1 MVNLN
6 IEYLPSINFSLI
18 NNRIAI
24 CQSVEICNNET
35 YDLKDL
41 IIECRGDFFQDY
53 RSSVIPSLKAGRSI
67 RLQGM
72 DLSPI
77 TTQVAAVTEKTAS
90 SFTVTLYSDV
100 QSDSKK
106 ELFCHSYDIDIM
118 PFDQWLGTSILPQ
131 CLASF
136 VTPNHPAINNIIAKA
151 ASKLKEISGASAF
164 TAYQTGNSNEVR
176 KQVAAVYGALHA
188 EGIVYRSVPA
198 SYEVIGQRITL
209 PDQVLSSKLG
219 NCIELTLLFASIL
232 EGIGINSGIVIQKG
246 HAYLAVWLVDDCCQ
260 YSVCDD
266 ASYIEKKCAE
276 GIDEMLVLECT
287 QTTAESTTFEDAQSI
302 ASRNLADTNLFEL
315 FVDIKRCRLE
325 QIRPLPQ
332 RIINNGTWELSVE
345 GVNHDECVLDVK
357 EHSRFDLTMLTNDK
371 REANK
376 MDIWERKLLDFSLR
390 NSMLNL
396 YLRQKAI
403 QFISFDVDLIED
415 YLQDGEEY
423 LISFKPNISLNI
435 TGEERLVRSKLLP
448 ELHELITNDIT
459 HRTLHTYQTEAET
472 RYTLKNIYRAARNAI
487 EETGAN
493 ALYLAI
499 GTLRWF
505 ETDIS
510 EKAHYAPIL
519 MLPVEMVYK
528 KGDYFIRTRDED
540 IALNITLTEFLRQNF
555 DINIPGLNPLPKDE
569 HGVDVKKIFAII
581 REVLKNQKRW
591 DVEEECILGVF
602 SFSKF
607 LMWNDIHCQ
616 RQELMNNNVVR
627 SLVEQKLTFVPTQVT
642 ANLKEKDKEVKPA
655 DLALPVPI
663 DSSQM
668 AAVMAAGQGNSFILY
683 GPPGTGKS
691 QTITN
696 LIANA
701 LFQGKRVL
709 FVAEKMAALS
719 VVQNRLEKINL
730 GPFCLEMHSNKI
742 TKRHVL
748 EQLKKSLNAA
758 HIKRP
763 EEYARI
769 ADELYEQRCKLIE
782 YMEALHDT
790 KGQEGMSL
798 FDCIIR
804 YESIDTTELD
814 IDANDEDLK
823 RKFRIEKIDSYS
835 HLLRQKYQAVTSI
848 TGTPSKH
855 PLLGLNIE
863 ENDLADANRLPLRI
877 KYTTDI
883 IRRAEEN
890 KTKLLEAAHI
900 KAELLRD
907 CKDGVLAQNGEAL
920 YNEWR
925 AIKAKWFLPRFFA
938 KRTFIKKLKQFN
950 SLIIEQEVDAL
961 LSNLLNYQLL
971 HKEIT
976 TIQDAVRTVFAVNLD
991 GENLPSD
998 DALKRYTSS
1007 LDNWLKHID
1016 RARDWY
1022 QWCAY
1027 KKELEN
1033 EGLGVIA
1040 HYIEQV
1046 EISAEQL
1053 KDAFFKRIFR
1063 NIASEKIASSPI
1075 LRTFEGAIFDETI
1088 SRYQQLTE
1096 EFQLLSQKE
1105 LYARLASNIPHVT
1118 ESIDNSSPIGFLNR
1132 NIANGGR
1139 GISLRDLFDNITTL
1153 LPRLCPCMLMSPMSV
1168 AQFLALSQSKFDLVI
1183 FDEASQMPTSEAVG
1197 AIARGK
1203 SVIVVGDPKQMPP
1216 TSFFSSTSV
1225 GEDEADIDD
1234 LDSILDDCHSLG
1246 IPSLQLNWHY
1256 RSKHESLIAFSNN
1269 EYYDGELITFP
1280 SIDDQTTKVKYC
1292 YVDGVYDKGGRRSN
1306 RMEAETIV
1314 EDIVKRLQSSNHAK
1328 YSIGVIAFSQVQ
1340 QNLIEDLLTDKLD
1353 KDKKLREAADE
1364 LYEPIFIKNL
1374 ENVQGDERDI
1384 ILFSIGYGPD
1394 KDGKVSMNFGPLNN
1408 NGGEKRL
1415 NVAVS
1420 RARREMI
1427 VYSSLKA
1434 SQIDLRRTKARGVE
1448 GLKHF
1453 LEYAE
1458 QQILIQ
1464 TANVRKDSSDRV
1476 IAEQIAKTLKTRGHI
1491 VNTNIGRS
1499 NFKVDVAIVDSHDNG
1514 NYSMG
1519 ILLDGEV
1526 YHDTQTTRDRE
1537 IVQPTILNLLGWKI
1551 MRVWS
1556 VDWINNP
1563 ERVIARIEHVL
1574 NQEHKPTETPVI
1586 NTTFD
1591 VTKEKVEVI
1600 ERNEKEYK
1608 TYQSNLNTASMSDE
1622 VLAAK
1627 ILSCEQPMTLMYLC
1641 KCMCH
1646 HRDTTRVSP
1655 TLLATV
1661 SDIVASKMYAQKIGY
1676 STILWTDKEHADTF
1690 KGYRQANGRDITE
1703 IPLIEIMN
1711 AIALTVQEQ
1720 LSIKTDALTLLV
1732 AKRLGFARRGA
1743 KVELAL
1749 NNGLEAL
1756 LNANRV
1762 VECEGVIKLPEQQ

>member
-1 MVNLN
+1 M
-6 IEYLPSINFSLI
+6 
-18 NNRIAI
+18 
-24 CQSVEICNNET
+24 
-35 YDLKDL
+35 
-41 IIECRGDFFQDY
+41 
-53 RSSVIPSLKAGRSI
+53 
-67 RLQGM
+67 
-72 DLSPI
+72 
-77 TTQVAAVTEKTAS
+77 
-90 SFTVTLYSDV
+90 
-100 QSDSKK
+100 
-106 ELFCHSYDIDIM
+106 
-118 PFDQWLGTSILPQ
+118 
-131 CLASF
+131 
-136 VTPNHPAINNIIAKA
+136 
-151 ASKLKEISGASAF
+151 
-164 TAYQTGNSNEVR
+164 
-176 KQVAAVYGALHA
+176 
-188 EGIVYRSVPA
+188 
-198 SYEVIGQRITL
+198 
-209 PDQVLSSKLG
+209 
-219 NCIELTLLFASIL
+219 
-232 EGIGINSGIVIQKG
+232 
-246 HAYLAVWLVDDCCQ
+246 
-260 YSVCDD
+260 
-266 ASYIEKKCAE
+266 
-276 GIDEMLVLECT
+276 
-287 QTTAESTTFEDAQSI
+287 
-302 ASRNLADTNLFEL
+302 
-315 FVDIKRCRLE
+315 
-325 QIRPLPQ
+325 
-332 RIINNGTWELSVE
+332 
-345 GVNHDECVLDVK
+345 
-357 EHSRFDLTMLTNDK
+357 
-371 REANK
+371 
-376 MDIWERKLLDFSLR
+376 
-390 NSMLNL
+390 
-396 YLRQKAI
+396 
-403 QFISFDVDLIED
+403 
-415 YLQDGEEY
+415 
-423 LISFKPNISLNI
+423 
-435 TGEERLVRSKLLP
+435 
-448 ELHELITNDIT
+448 
-459 HRTLHTYQTEAET
+459 
-472 RYTLKNIYRAARNAI
+472 
-487 EETGAN
+487 
-493 ALYLAI
+493 
-499 GTLRWF
+499 
-505 ETDIS
+505 
-510 EKAHYAPIL
+510 
-519 MLPVEMVYK
+519 
-528 KGDYFIRTRDED
+528 
-540 IALNITLTEFLRQNF
+540 
-555 DINIPGLNPLPKDE
+555 
-569 HGVDVKKIFAII
+569 
-581 REVLKNQKRW
+581 
-591 DVEEECILGVF
+591 
-602 SFSKF
+602 
-607 LMWNDIHCQ
+607 
-616 RQELMNNNVVR
+616 
-627 SLVEQKLTFVPTQVT
+627 
-642 ANLKEKDKEVKPA
+642 
-655 DLALPVPI
+655 
-663 DSSQM
+663 
-668 AAVMAAGQGNSFILY
+668 
-683 GPPGTGKS
+683 
-691 QTITN
+691 
-696 LIANA
+696 
-701 LFQGKRVL
+701 
-709 FVAEKMAALS
+709 
-719 VVQNRLEKINL
+719 
-730 GPFCLEMHSNKI
+730 
-742 TKRHVL
+742 
-748 EQLKKSLNAA
+748 
-758 HIKRP
+758 
-763 EEYARI
+763 
-769 ADELYEQRCKLIE
+769 
-782 YMEALHDT
+782 
-790 KGQEGMSL
+790 
-798 FDCIIR
+798 
-804 YESIDTTELD
+804 
-814 IDANDEDLK
+814 
-823 RKFRIEKIDSYS
+823 
-835 HLLRQKYQAVTSI
+835 
-848 TGTPSKH
+848 
-855 PLLGLNIE
+855 
-863 ENDLADANRLPLRI
+863 
-877 KYTTDI
+877 
-883 IRRAEEN
+883 
-890 KTKLLEAAHI
+890 EAAHI

-1046 EISAEQL
+1046 EISADQL
-1053 KDAFFKRIFR
+1053 KDAFFKRIFK

-1168 AQFLALSQSKFDLVI
+1168 AQFLTLSQSKFDLVI

-1448 GLKHF
+1448 ALKHF

-1476 IAEQIAKTLKTRGHI
+1476 ISEQIAKTLRTRGHI

-1591 VTKEKVEVI
+1591 VTKEIVEVI

-1749 NNGLEAL
+1749 NKGLEAL

>member
-1 MVNLN
+1 
-6 IEYLPSINFSLI
+6 
-18 NNRIAI
+18 
-24 CQSVEICNNET
+24 
-35 YDLKDL
+35 
-41 IIECRGDFFQDY
+41 
-53 RSSVIPSLKAGRSI
+53 
-67 RLQGM
+67 
-72 DLSPI
+72 
-77 TTQVAAVTEKTAS
+77 
-90 SFTVTLYSDV
+90 
-100 QSDSKK
+100 
-106 ELFCHSYDIDIM
+106 
-118 PFDQWLGTSILPQ
+118 
-131 CLASF
+131 
-136 VTPNHPAINNIIAKA
+136 
-151 ASKLKEISGASAF
+151 
-164 TAYQTGNSNEVR
+164 
-176 KQVAAVYGALHA
+176 
-188 EGIVYRSVPA
+188 
-198 SYEVIGQRITL
+198 
-209 PDQVLSSKLG
+209 
-219 NCIELTLLFASIL
+219 
-232 EGIGINSGIVIQKG
+232 
-246 HAYLAVWLVDDCCQ
+246 
-260 YSVCDD
+260 
-266 ASYIEKKCAE
+266 
-276 GIDEMLVLECT
+276 
-287 QTTAESTTFEDAQSI
+287 
-302 ASRNLADTNLFEL
+302 
-315 FVDIKRCRLE
+315 
-325 QIRPLPQ
+325 
-332 RIINNGTWELSVE
+332 
-345 GVNHDECVLDVK
+345 
-357 EHSRFDLTMLTNDK
+357 
-371 REANK
+371 
-376 MDIWERKLLDFSLR
+376 
-390 NSMLNL
+390 
-396 YLRQKAI
+396 
-403 QFISFDVDLIED
+403 
-415 YLQDGEEY
+415 
-423 LISFKPNISLNI
+423 
-435 TGEERLVRSKLLP
+435 
-448 ELHELITNDIT
+448 
-459 HRTLHTYQTEAET
+459 
-472 RYTLKNIYRAARNAI
+472 
-487 EETGAN
+487 
-493 ALYLAI
+493 
-499 GTLRWF
+499 
-505 ETDIS
+505 
-510 EKAHYAPIL
+510 
-519 MLPVEMVYK
+519 
-528 KGDYFIRTRDED
+528 
-540 IALNITLTEFLRQNF
+540 
-555 DINIPGLNPLPKDE
+555 
-569 HGVDVKKIFAII
+569 
-581 REVLKNQKRW
+581 
-591 DVEEECILGVF
+591 
-602 SFSKF
+602 
-607 LMWNDIHCQ
+607 
-616 RQELMNNNVVR
+616 
-627 SLVEQKLTFVPTQVT
+627 
-642 ANLKEKDKEVKPA
+642 
-655 DLALPVPI
+655 
-663 DSSQM
+663 
-668 AAVMAAGQGNSFILY
+668 
-683 GPPGTGKS
+683 
-691 QTITN
+691 
-696 LIANA
+696 
-701 LFQGKRVL
+701 
-709 FVAEKMAALS
+709 
-719 VVQNRLEKINL
+719 
-730 GPFCLEMHSNKI
+730 
-742 TKRHVL
+742 
-748 EQLKKSLNAA
+748 
-758 HIKRP
+758 
-763 EEYARI
+763 
-769 ADELYEQRCKLIE
+769 
-782 YMEALHDT
+782 
-790 KGQEGMSL
+790 
-798 FDCIIR
+798 
-804 YESIDTTELD
+804 
-814 IDANDEDLK
+814 
-823 RKFRIEKIDSYS
+823 
-835 HLLRQKYQAVTSI
+835 
-848 TGTPSKH
+848 
-855 PLLGLNIE
+855 
-863 ENDLADANRLPLRI
+863 
-877 KYTTDI
+877 

-1046 EISAEQL
+1046 EISADQL

-1168 AQFLALSQSKFDLVI
+1168 AQFLTLSQSKFDLVI

-1340 QNLIEDLLTDKLD
+1340 QNLIEDLLADKLD

-1464 TANVRKDSSDRV
+1464 T
-1476 IAEQIAKTLKTRGHI
+1476 
-1491 VNTNIGRS
+1491 
-1499 NFKVDVAIVDSHDNG
+1499 
-1514 NYSMG
+1514 
-1519 ILLDGEV
+1519 
-1526 YHDTQTTRDRE
+1526 
-1537 IVQPTILNLLGWKI
+1537 
-1551 MRVWS
+1551 
-1556 VDWINNP
+1556 
-1563 ERVIARIEHVL
+1563 
-1574 NQEHKPTETPVI
+1574 
-1586 NTTFD
+1586 
-1591 VTKEKVEVI
+1591 
-1600 ERNEKEYK
+1600 
-1608 TYQSNLNTASMSDE
+1608 
-1622 VLAAK
+1622 
-1627 ILSCEQPMTLMYLC
+1627 
-1641 KCMCH
+1641 
-1646 HRDTTRVSP
+1646 
-1655 TLLATV
+1655 
-1661 SDIVASKMYAQKIGY
+1661 
-1676 STILWTDKEHADTF
+1676 
-1690 KGYRQANGRDITE
+1690 
-1703 IPLIEIMN
+1703 
-1711 AIALTVQEQ
+1711 
-1720 LSIKTDALTLLV
+1720 
-1732 AKRLGFARRGA
+1732 
-1743 KVELAL
+1743 
-1749 NNGLEAL
+1749 
-1756 LNANRV
+1756 
-1762 VECEGVIKLPEQQ
+1762 

>member
-1 MVNLN
+1 
-6 IEYLPSINFSLI
+6 
-18 NNRIAI
+18 
-24 CQSVEICNNET
+24 
-35 YDLKDL
+35 
-41 IIECRGDFFQDY
+41 
-53 RSSVIPSLKAGRSI
+53 
-67 RLQGM
+67 
-72 DLSPI
+72 
-77 TTQVAAVTEKTAS
+77 
-90 SFTVTLYSDV
+90 
-100 QSDSKK
+100 
-106 ELFCHSYDIDIM
+106 
-118 PFDQWLGTSILPQ
+118 
-131 CLASF
+131 
-136 VTPNHPAINNIIAKA
+136 
-151 ASKLKEISGASAF
+151 
-164 TAYQTGNSNEVR
+164 
-176 KQVAAVYGALHA
+176 
-188 EGIVYRSVPA
+188 
-198 SYEVIGQRITL
+198 
-209 PDQVLSSKLG
+209 
-219 NCIELTLLFASIL
+219 
-232 EGIGINSGIVIQKG
+232 
-246 HAYLAVWLVDDCCQ
+246 
-260 YSVCDD
+260 
-266 ASYIEKKCAE
+266 
-276 GIDEMLVLECT
+276 
-287 QTTAESTTFEDAQSI
+287 
-302 ASRNLADTNLFEL
+302 
-315 FVDIKRCRLE
+315 
-325 QIRPLPQ
+325 
-332 RIINNGTWELSVE
+332 
-345 GVNHDECVLDVK
+345 
-357 EHSRFDLTMLTNDK
+357 
-371 REANK
+371 
-376 MDIWERKLLDFSLR
+376 
-390 NSMLNL
+390 
-396 YLRQKAI
+396 
-403 QFISFDVDLIED
+403 
-415 YLQDGEEY
+415 
-423 LISFKPNISLNI
+423 
-435 TGEERLVRSKLLP
+435 
-448 ELHELITNDIT
+448 
-459 HRTLHTYQTEAET
+459 
-472 RYTLKNIYRAARNAI
+472 
-487 EETGAN
+487 
-493 ALYLAI
+493 
-499 GTLRWF
+499 
-505 ETDIS
+505 
-510 EKAHYAPIL
+510 
-519 MLPVEMVYK
+519 
-528 KGDYFIRTRDED
+528 
-540 IALNITLTEFLRQNF
+540 
-555 DINIPGLNPLPKDE
+555 
-569 HGVDVKKIFAII
+569 
-581 REVLKNQKRW
+581 
-591 DVEEECILGVF
+591 
-602 SFSKF
+602 
-607 LMWNDIHCQ
+607 
-616 RQELMNNNVVR
+616 
-627 SLVEQKLTFVPTQVT
+627 
-642 ANLKEKDKEVKPA
+642 
-655 DLALPVPI
+655 
-663 DSSQM
+663 
-668 AAVMAAGQGNSFILY
+668 
-683 GPPGTGKS
+683 
-691 QTITN
+691 
-696 LIANA
+696 
-701 LFQGKRVL
+701 
-709 FVAEKMAALS
+709 
-719 VVQNRLEKINL
+719 
-730 GPFCLEMHSNKI
+730 
-742 TKRHVL
+742 
-748 EQLKKSLNAA
+748 
-758 HIKRP
+758 
-763 EEYARI
+763 
-769 ADELYEQRCKLIE
+769 
-782 YMEALHDT
+782 
-790 KGQEGMSL
+790 
-798 FDCIIR
+798 
-804 YESIDTTELD
+804 
-814 IDANDEDLK
+814 
-823 RKFRIEKIDSYS
+823 
-835 HLLRQKYQAVTSI
+835 
-848 TGTPSKH
+848 
-855 PLLGLNIE
+855 
-863 ENDLADANRLPLRI
+863 
-877 KYTTDI
+877 
-883 IRRAEEN
+883 
-890 KTKLLEAAHI
+890 
-900 KAELLRD
+900 
-907 CKDGVLAQNGEAL
+907 
-920 YNEWR
+920 NEWR

-950 SLIIEQEVDAL
+950 SLIIEQEVDTL

-1168 AQFLALSQSKFDLVI
+1168 AQFLTLSQSKFDLVI

-1476 IAEQIAKTLKTRGHI
+1476 ISEQIAKTLRTRGHI

-1537 IVQPTILNLLGWKI
+1537 IVQPTILNLHGWKI

-1676 STILWTDKEHADTF
+1676 STILWTDKE
-1690 KGYRQANGRDITE
+1690 
-1703 IPLIEIMN
+1703 
-1711 AIALTVQEQ
+1711 
-1720 LSIKTDALTLLV
+1720 
-1732 AKRLGFARRGA
+1732 
-1743 KVELAL
+1743 
-1749 NNGLEAL
+1749 
-1756 LNANRV
+1756 
-1762 VECEGVIKLPEQQ
+1762 

>member
-1 MVNLN
+1 
-6 IEYLPSINFSLI
+6 
-18 NNRIAI
+18 
-24 CQSVEICNNET
+24 
-35 YDLKDL
+35 
-41 IIECRGDFFQDY
+41 
-53 RSSVIPSLKAGRSI
+53 
-67 RLQGM
+67 
-72 DLSPI
+72 
-77 TTQVAAVTEKTAS
+77 
-90 SFTVTLYSDV
+90 
-100 QSDSKK
+100 
-106 ELFCHSYDIDIM
+106 
-118 PFDQWLGTSILPQ
+118 
-131 CLASF
+131 
-136 VTPNHPAINNIIAKA
+136 
-151 ASKLKEISGASAF
+151 
-164 TAYQTGNSNEVR
+164 
-176 KQVAAVYGALHA
+176 
-188 EGIVYRSVPA
+188 
-198 SYEVIGQRITL
+198 
-209 PDQVLSSKLG
+209 
-219 NCIELTLLFASIL
+219 
-232 EGIGINSGIVIQKG
+232 
-246 HAYLAVWLVDDCCQ
+246 
-260 YSVCDD
+260 
-266 ASYIEKKCAE
+266 
-276 GIDEMLVLECT
+276 
-287 QTTAESTTFEDAQSI
+287 
-302 ASRNLADTNLFEL
+302 
-315 FVDIKRCRLE
+315 
-325 QIRPLPQ
+325 
-332 RIINNGTWELSVE
+332 
-345 GVNHDECVLDVK
+345 
-357 EHSRFDLTMLTNDK
+357 
-371 REANK
+371 
-376 MDIWERKLLDFSLR
+376 
-390 NSMLNL
+390 
-396 YLRQKAI
+396 
-403 QFISFDVDLIED
+403 
-415 YLQDGEEY
+415 
-423 LISFKPNISLNI
+423 
-435 TGEERLVRSKLLP
+435 
-448 ELHELITNDIT
+448 
-459 HRTLHTYQTEAET
+459 
-472 RYTLKNIYRAARNAI
+472 
-487 EETGAN
+487 
-493 ALYLAI
+493 
-499 GTLRWF
+499 
-505 ETDIS
+505 
-510 EKAHYAPIL
+510 
-519 MLPVEMVYK
+519 
-528 KGDYFIRTRDED
+528 
-540 IALNITLTEFLRQNF
+540 
-555 DINIPGLNPLPKDE
+555 
-569 HGVDVKKIFAII
+569 
-581 REVLKNQKRW
+581 
-591 DVEEECILGVF
+591 
-602 SFSKF
+602 
-607 LMWNDIHCQ
+607 
-616 RQELMNNNVVR
+616 
-627 SLVEQKLTFVPTQVT
+627 
-642 ANLKEKDKEVKPA
+642 
-655 DLALPVPI
+655 
-663 DSSQM
+663 
-668 AAVMAAGQGNSFILY
+668 
-683 GPPGTGKS
+683 
-691 QTITN
+691 
-696 LIANA
+696 
-701 LFQGKRVL
+701 
-709 FVAEKMAALS
+709 
-719 VVQNRLEKINL
+719 
-730 GPFCLEMHSNKI
+730 
-742 TKRHVL
+742 
-748 EQLKKSLNAA
+748 
-758 HIKRP
+758 
-763 EEYARI
+763 
-769 ADELYEQRCKLIE
+769 
-782 YMEALHDT
+782 
-790 KGQEGMSL
+790 
-798 FDCIIR
+798 
-804 YESIDTTELD
+804 
-814 IDANDEDLK
+814 
-823 RKFRIEKIDSYS
+823 
-835 HLLRQKYQAVTSI
+835 
-848 TGTPSKH
+848 
-855 PLLGLNIE
+855 
-863 ENDLADANRLPLRI
+863 
-877 KYTTDI
+877 
-883 IRRAEEN
+883 
-890 KTKLLEAAHI
+890 
-900 KAELLRD
+900 
-907 CKDGVLAQNGEAL
+907 
-920 YNEWR
+920 
-925 AIKAKWFLPRFFA
+925 
-938 KRTFIKKLKQFN
+938 
-950 SLIIEQEVDAL
+950 
-961 LSNLLNYQLL
+961 
-971 HKEIT
+971 
-976 TIQDAVRTVFAVNLD
+976 
-991 GENLPSD
+991 
-998 DALKRYTSS
+998 
-1007 LDNWLKHID
+1007 
-1016 RARDWY
+1016 
-1022 QWCAY
+1022 
-1027 KKELEN
+1027 
-1033 EGLGVIA
+1033 
-1040 HYIEQV
+1040 
-1046 EISAEQL
+1046 
-1053 KDAFFKRIFR
+1053 
-1063 NIASEKIASSPI
+1063 
-1075 LRTFEGAIFDETI
+1075 
-1088 SRYQQLTE
+1088 
-1096 EFQLLSQKE
+1096 
-1105 LYARLASNIPHVT
+1105 
-1118 ESIDNSSPIGFLNR
+1118 
-1132 NIANGGR
+1132 
-1139 GISLRDLFDNITTL
+1139 
-1153 LPRLCPCMLMSPMSV
+1153 MLMSPMSV
-1168 AQFLALSQSKFDLVI
+1168 AQFLTLSQSKFDLVI

-1476 IAEQIAKTLKTRGHI
+1476 ISEQIAKTLRTRGHI

-1608 TYQSNLNTASMSDE
+1608 TYQANLNTASMSDE

-1661 SDIVASKMYAQKIGY
+1661 SDIVASKMYAQKIGN

-1749 NNGLEAL
+1749 NKGLETL

-1762 VECEGVIKLPEQQ
+1762 VECDGVIKLPEQQ